1 MDYRIPDRF
10 DRFDRGDGGGAR
22 RRRLRAPKALLHKVL
37 FNGGTVISY

>member
-22 RRRLRAPKALLHKVL
+22 RRRLRAPLARHLIVVL
-37 FNGGTVISY
+37 TGGTVIS